1 MTSERS
7 LLLWTMT
14 LLTIVAVGCMDLN
27 DALYNHTRVDH
38 YTLSAAVIP
47 DSARTFVQLDVGGKK
62 VYGFFV
68 RSNGVH
74 ASYTVLYCHGN
85 RDNLAYYWD
94 RVELL
99 YRMGFNVFVFDYEGY
114 GMSEG
119 SPSEQALY
127 ADGHAALEYIL
138 TSAPVVSKE
147 IVFYGFSLGNVVTIN
162 LAATEYRPHVLIAE
176 APFASAQ
183 SLMQSGTVLD
193 IPSSYVMK
201 GSYDNAAKIERV
213 GAPVLV
219 IHGVNDTFI
228 DIDKNGQV
236 VYDHA
241 NPPKRMVRVV
251 GANHTDIP
259 AVMGESAY
267 IALVRDFCLAPPA
280 P

>member
-1 MTSERS
+1 MTSDRS
-7 LLLWTMT
+7 FLPWA
-14 LLTIVAVGCMDLN
+14 LTVLCLTAVGCMDLN
-27 DALYNHTRVDH
+27 DALFNQTRVDH
-38 YTLSAAVIP
+38 YTLNSAVIP
-47 DSARTFVQLDVGGKK
+47 DSARTLVQLDAGGKK
-62 VYGFFV
+62 IYGFFV
-68 RSNGVH
+68 RSNGTH

-119 SPSEQALY
+119 TPSEQALY
-127 ADGHAALEYIL
+127 ADGHAALQYL
-138 TSAPVVSKE
+138 LHSAPVTAKQ

-193 IPSSYVMK
+193 IPSSYVME
-201 GSYDNAAKIERV
+201 GSYDNAAKIGRV

-236 VYDHA
+236 VFDHA
-241 NPPKRMVRVV
+241 NPPKRMVRVA

-259 AVMGESAY
+259 AVMGDSAY
-267 IALVRDFCLAPPA
+267 RALVRDFCLFPPA
-280 P
+280 E